1 MKRFITTTLVIIVCF
16 LLQST
21 VFQSLSIAGVVP
33 NLLLI
38 VTVAAGYMHGRKE
51 GIYVGLACGLLVDIC
66 YGDLVGLF
74 GLMYMCIGYLNGY
87 AHKVYFRDD
96 YTIPI
101 ILVSISDFL
110 YGFFYYIFL
119 FLLRNRLNLFFYLRR
134 IILPELI
141 YTVVVSIVL
150 YKLLHV
156 LNVKLE
162 SSEYKE
168 V

>member
-1 MKRFITTTLVIIVCF
+1 M
-16 LLQST
+16 
-21 VFQSLSIAGVVP
+21 
-33 NLLLI
+33 
-38 VTVAAGYMHGRKE
+38 
-51 GIYVGLACGLLVDIC
+51 
-66 YGDLVGLF
+66 
-74 GLMYMCIGYLNGY
+74 
-87 AHKVYFRDD
+87 DD

-101 ILVSISDFL
+101 ILVSVSDFL
-110 YGFFYYIFL
+110 YGFFYYLFL

-141 YTVVVSIVL
+141 YTVVVSIIL
-150 YKLLHV
+150 YKLLHM